1 MFSGKYQHNI
11 DQKGRLSIPA
21 KFRDILSHKYGS
33 DTLILTRFLDNC
45 IVAYPLAEWKKIEN
59 KAQDLSTMKKDVR
72 TFLRLFYA
80 NATEIN
86 IDAQGRILIPP
97 TLRDFAKLGKEIV
110 LVGFLNKIEIWS
122 KEEWEC
128 FENQNHNNLEELAEN
143 IPELG
148 I

>member
-21 KFRDILSHKYGS
+21 KFRDILNHKYAS
-33 DTLILTRFLDNC
+33 ETLILTRFLDNC
-45 IVAYPLAEWKKIEN
+45 IVAYPLAEWKRIEE

-80 NATEIN
+80 NAIEIN
-86 IDAQGRILIPP
+86 IDAQGRILISPS
-97 TLRDFAKLGKEIV
+97 LRDYAKLSKEII
-110 LVGFLNKIEIWS
+110 LIGFLNKIEIWS
-122 KEEWEC
+122 KEEWEH
-128 FENQNHNNLEELAEN
+128 FESQNHNNLEELAEN